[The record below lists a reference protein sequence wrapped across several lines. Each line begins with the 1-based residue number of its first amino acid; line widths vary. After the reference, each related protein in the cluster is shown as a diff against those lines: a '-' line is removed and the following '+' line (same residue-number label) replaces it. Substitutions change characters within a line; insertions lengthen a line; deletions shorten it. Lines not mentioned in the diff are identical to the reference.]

1 MSNVYLYDVID
12 EVSEEAD
19 RARVKFGEQTDATDL
34 EWLAILTEELGE
46 AAMEV
51 TKNRVRPLTPVVGYT
66 ARLRAELLQVAAVAA
81 RWVRALDERGPEAG

>member
-12 EVSEEAD
+12 EISEEAD
-19 RARVKFGEQTDATDL
+19 RARAKFGEQLDATDL

-51 TKNRVRPLTPVVGYT
+51 TKNCVRPLTPSEGYT

-81 RWVRALDERGPEAG
+81 RWVRAIDEPGETG